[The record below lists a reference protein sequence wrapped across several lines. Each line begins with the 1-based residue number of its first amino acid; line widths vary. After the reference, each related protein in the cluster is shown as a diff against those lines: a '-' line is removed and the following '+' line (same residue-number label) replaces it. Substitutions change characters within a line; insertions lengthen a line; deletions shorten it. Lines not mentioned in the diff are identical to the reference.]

1 MEIVII
7 IFVPINVLHGNHI
20 VWYCV
25 FYSPFVVCLSN
36 ACGMCTLWRDLIP

>member
-25 FYSPFVVCLSN
+25 FYSPLPQVICSLFK
-36 ACGMCTLWRDLIP
+36 